1 MNNKIVV
8 PIIICLI
15 LLLSGATDAQVF
27 GTKVKMEDQD
37 FGFPLTTPG
46 ATGFPFQN
54 AVYIA
59 YWDIG
64 ATPGLYD
71 NEDVVYLQLG
81 SVPGGFAKIVRA
93 NNIRLT
99 GWGNYTPGS
108 KVRAVDHDIG
118 QQVVP
123 SFFPLVMAFPTAVT
137 GFAYMDVGGVTPG
150 YDLGDPIYLKISI
163 PQLPPW
169 TTGPNDIRITP
180 MGNFPAGSKISNNDP
195 DTNRPLM
202 PFTNPAP
209 PNGGPIIPNQLG
221 IGSMAQIA
229 FFNANG
235 NTLPANLASP
245 TNPIY
250 DYPDY
255 VYLDIPPLN
264 VVSVNDV
271 RLWG

>member
-1 MNNKIVV
+1 MKDGFLFFTL
-8 PIIICLI
+8 ICSII
-15 LLLSGATDAQVF
+15 LLLSIADAQSF
-27 GTKVKMEDQD
+27 GTKVKMVDPD
-37 FGFPLTTPG
+37 LGLPLSTLG
-46 ATGFPFQN
+46 AATGTPPQN
-54 AVYIA
+54 NVYIA

-81 SVPGGFAKIVRA
+81 SVLGPVNKIVRA

-99 GWGNYTPGS
+99 RWNNYVPGS
-108 KVRAVDHDIG
+108 KVKSIDPDIG
-118 QQVVP
+118 QQVMPNPP
-123 SFFPLVMAFPTAVT
+123 SFPTFIT

-150 YDLGDPIYLKISI
+150 YDLDDPVYLKVSI
-163 PQLPPW
+163 PTFPPL

-180 MGNFPAGSKISNNDP
+180 VGGYPAGSKISNNEF
-195 DTNRPLM
+195 DTNKPLA
-202 PFTNPAP
+202 PFTNPTGAT
-209 PNGGPIIPNQLG
+209 GGLIIPNPPATG
-221 IGSMAQIA
+221 TIAQIA

-235 NTLPANLASP
+235 NTLPTGAGT

-271 RLWG
+271 RLWEPI